1 MEIEQQHKAG
11 FVNIIGKPNV
21 GKSTLMNSLIG
32 ESLSI
37 ITPKAQTTRH
47 RILGILNDEN
57 YQIVFSDTPGI
68 IIEPHY
74 KLHES
79 MMRFVKEA
87 ISDADVILYLVEINE
102 KAVENNIIEILKKSE
117 LPLILVI
124 NKIDLSNDKILEE
137 RCAEWAIIFPDVP
150 IIPISAIYEANIDV
164 LTKKIIERLPENPA
178 YYDKEQLTD
187 KPEKFFVS
195 EIIREKI
202 LLNYQQ
208 ELPYSVEVLVDTF
221 IDEENI
227 VKIRAIIYVIRTSQ
241 RGIIIGHKGE
251 AIKRIGIQARI
262 DIEKFVGKKVFLE
275 LFVKV
280 NKDWRDNDREL
291 KKFGYNI
298 IFFVLLQTFLITI

>member
-291 KKFGYNI
+291 KKFGYN
-298 IFFVLLQTFLITI
+298 L